1 MKQQIQMTK
10 EEMLTLLKGD
20 VIPALGC
27 TEPVCVALCA
37 ANAGKV
43 LGEIPDQ
50 IEIRVNAG
58 IYKNGMSAGIP
69 NCKEVGLPYA
79 AALGAV
85 LKNPEKGLELLE
97 DVTNE
102 TLEQAFKLIKKDRVH
117 VKVAKEEKSIF
128 VCCEMISGKETSICE
143 IRGAHT
149 NVVYLAKNDRSILE
163 QAVNGSAGGEHPLV
177 EKLCQMRISDMR
189 DLVDTVTEEELH
201 FLLDGVEMNVELAK
215 YSETK
220 KTGVGIADAFRS
232 EETGTENISGKALLG
247 NDLMARI
254 ITKVA
259 SAAESRLDGC
269 PLPTMSSSG
278 AGTKGLVAILPV
290 SETAMA
296 VGASPEQ
303 EVRALAL
310 SHLVN
315 RYINAKIGKLSPMC
329 TCVMAASTA
338 AAAGMAY
345 LFGGTNEQIGYAVRN
360 MTGTVTGMLCDGGKV
375 GCSMKVATGSTA
387 ALMSAITAVYD
398 APLRASDGI
407 CGNTPEECISNMAL
421 IGKKGMADTDTVI
434 LEIMEA
440 KS

>member
-1 MKQQIQMTK
+1 MKEQIQITK

-37 ANAGKV
+37 ANASKI
-43 LGEIPDQ
+43 LGEMPEQVKIL
-50 IEIRVNAG
+50 VNAG
-58 IYKNGMSAGIP
+58 LYKNGMSAGIP

-85 LKNPEKGLELLE
+85 LKNPEKGLELFE
-97 DVTNE
+97 DITDE
-102 TLEQAFKLIKKDRVH
+102 MLRQAFELIAKNRVH
-117 VKVAKEEKSIF
+117 IKVAKEEKSIF
-128 VCCEMISGKETSICE
+128 AHCEMISGKETSSCE

-149 NVVYLAKNDRSILE
+149 NVVYLAKNGRSILE
-163 QAVNGSAGGEHPLV
+163 QAVNGSTGGENPIV
-177 EKLCQMRISDMR
+177 EKLCQMQISDMR
-189 DLVDTVTEEELH
+189 NLVDTASEEELH
-201 FLLDGVEMNVELAK
+201 FLLDGVEMNEKLAK
-215 YSETK
+215 YSEEE

-232 EETGTENISGKALLG
+232 EEKETGKIAAQGLLG
-247 NDLMARI
+247 NNLMAQI
-254 ITKVA
+254 IAKVA

-290 SETAMA
+290 SEAARA
-296 VGASPEQ
+296 VGASVEQ

-315 RYINAKIGKLSPMC
+315 RYMNAKIGKLSPMC

-338 AAAGMAY
+338 AAVGMTY

-360 MTGTVTGMLCDGGKV
+360 MSGTVTGMLCDGGKV
-375 GCSMKVATGSTA
+375 GCSMKVATGSAA
-387 ALMSAITAVYD
+387 ALMSAITAVNH
-398 APLRASDGI
+398 AALRTSDGI

-421 IGKKGMADTDTVI
+421 IGKKGMADMDTVI

-440 KS
+440 KL

>member
-1 MKQQIQMTK
+1 
-10 EEMLTLLKGD
+10 
-20 VIPALGC
+20 
-27 TEPVCVALCA
+27 
-37 ANAGKV
+37 
-43 LGEIPDQ
+43 
-50 IEIRVNAG
+50 
-58 IYKNGMSAGIP
+58 
-69 NCKEVGLPYA
+69 
-79 AALGAV
+79 
-85 LKNPEKGLELLE
+85 
-97 DVTNE
+97 
-102 TLEQAFKLIKKDRVH
+102 
-117 VKVAKEEKSIF
+117 
-128 VCCEMISGKETSICE
+128 
-143 IRGAHT
+143 
-149 NVVYLAKNDRSILE
+149 
-163 QAVNGSAGGEHPLV
+163 
-177 EKLCQMRISDMR
+177 
-189 DLVDTVTEEELH
+189 
-201 FLLDGVEMNVELAK
+201 MNVELAK

-338 AAAGMAY
+338 AAAGMVY

-360 MTGTVTGMLCDGGKV
+360 MTGTVTGMHCDGGKV